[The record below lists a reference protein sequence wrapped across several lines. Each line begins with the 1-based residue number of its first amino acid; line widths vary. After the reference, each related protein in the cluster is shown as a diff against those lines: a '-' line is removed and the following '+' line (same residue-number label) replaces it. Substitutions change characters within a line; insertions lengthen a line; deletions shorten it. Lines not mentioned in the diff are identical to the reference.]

1 MQITSVRPV
10 TITTSQTRQMETLHL
25 LCSLHRKGNP
35 EDVPDICHLILQP
48 QHQIFRIQDT
58 SSKSHFDPFS
68 ELAGDE
74 ESQQVHTS
82 PSISLALMLGGVFI
96 ILFITALIT
105 CFRHRRES
113 EVGNTVLNVEYLYN
127 PRL

>member
-1 MQITSVRPV
+1 MLGEVCTCWLSSSPGSSLNGSKCDLELISGVEAAISGDKYQ
-10 TITTSQTRQMETLHL
+10 EHL
-25 LCSLHRKGNP
+25 LGFPSCVNYITIARS
-35 EDVPDICHLILQP
+35 

-82 PSISLALMLGGVFI
+82 
-96 ILFITALIT
+96 TA
-105 CFRHRRES
+105 
-113 EVGNTVLNVEYLYN
+113 
-127 PRL
+127 